1 MRPHRMVA
9 DNIESQEIVPHG
21 QCAMKWTKSSSVKL
35 RKFFRS
41 GYDGREKVQMMFE
54 WFLSFNFFV
63 KSKQGFFKMKLFTW
77 AEIFCVGWAAF
88 NDNCPNMEGVAECE
102 TNCETNFIECQVN
115 CNGDAQCVSACN
127 RIYATCEASCPCH
140 DNCFEGQSFADE
152 NIQFY

>member
-1 MRPHRMVA
+1 
-9 DNIESQEIVPHG
+9 
-21 QCAMKWTKSSSVKL
+21 MK
-35 RKFFRS
+35 F
-41 GYDGREKVQMMFE
+41 
-54 WFLSFNFFV
+54 
-63 KSKQGFFKMKLFTW
+63 FTW

-140 DNCFEGQSFADE
+140 DNCFEGQSFADG
-152 NIQFY
+152 NITVLLKIHATRFDFLAAREKKFIQRKN

>member
-1 MRPHRMVA
+1 
-9 DNIESQEIVPHG
+9 
-21 QCAMKWTKSSSVKL
+21 MK
-35 RKFFRS
+35 F
-41 GYDGREKVQMMFE
+41 
-54 WFLSFNFFV
+54 
-63 KSKQGFFKMKLFTW
+63 FTW

-140 DNCFEGQSFADE
+140 DNCFEGQSFAVHTYVYYYGCILY
-152 NIQFY
+152 NSIIKNTRNAF